1 MQVSQSAEFPL
12 FTVAQL
18 GIPPAIQE
26 VPDIEGTKPAA
37 HEVQI
42 PFDEQVRQLVS
53 IKLQR
58 AHTDPVQ

>member
-1 MQVSQSAEFPL
+1 MSHKAEFPL

-18 GIPPAIQE
+18 GIPPARQDM
-26 VPDIEGTKPAA
+26 PDIEGTKPDA

-42 PFDEQVRQLVS
+42 PFDVQVRQLAS

-58 AHTDPVQ
+58 AHADPVQ